1 MGKTLVTGASGHFG
15 RLTLQSLL
23 KRKVPASKLAALVR
37 DPSKA
42 ADLAALG
49 VEIHQGDYMDP
60 PSLLKAFKG
69 VEKVQLT
76 SARAFT
82 DRKTAHAN
90 VIDAAVKSG
99 VKQIVYMPIARK
111 EHSDFVMKEVT
122 TEDIF
127 TENKILASGLTYTF
141 LKHPPFLNTLPQFI
155 GRNALDIGVRVP
167 AGNGK
172 TAPATREDLAEAHAA
187 VLCHDAH
194 ENTSYIPT
202 GDPAVS
208 LSEMA
213 AILSKISGKKVPL
226 VTVSDQEYIEI
237 GIANGLPDFV
247 APFILGWVKGFNRG
261 EWDSVTGDL
270 ERLIGHKPTTTEEY
284 FRSLY
289 VKENH
294 L

>member
-1 MGKTLVTGASGHFG
+1 MEKILVTGASGHIG
-15 RLTLQSLL
+15 KLILQNLL

-42 ADLAALG
+42 TDLAALG
-49 VEIHQGDYMDP
+49 IEIHQGDYMDS
-60 PSLLKAFKG
+60 PSLLKAFEG

-76 SARAFT
+76 STRAFT

-99 VKQIVYMPIARK
+99 IKHIAYMPIARK

-122 TEDIF
+122 NEDIF
-127 TENKILASGLTYTF
+127 TEKKILASGLKYTF
-141 LKHPPFLNTLPQFI
+141 LKHPPYLNTVPPCI
-155 GRNALDIGVRVP
+155 GMNALDNGIRVP
-167 AGNGK
+167 DGNGK
-172 TAPATREDLAEAHAA
+172 TAAATREDLAEAHAA
-187 VLCHDAH
+187 VLSQAGH
-194 ENTSYIPT
+194 ENKSYILT

-213 AILSKISGKKVPL
+213 AILSKSSGKKVPL

-237 GIANGLPDFV
+237 GIASGFPAFA
-247 APFILGWVKGFNRG
+247 APFMLGWVKGFNRG
-261 EWDSVTGDL
+261 EWDNVTGDL

-284 FRSLY
+284 FRSVYL
-289 VKENH
+289 KGASK
-294 L
+294 